1 VETPDEADSGYP
13 EEAPA
18 EVAGDEGSRPRKG
31 ATPPE
36 ADKENP
42 PGETDSEADTA
53 TGNPKS
59 AG

>member
-1 VETPDEADSGYP
+1 METPGEADSGYP

-18 EVAGDEGSRPRKG
+18 EVAGDEESRPRKG

-36 ADKENP
+36 ADQENP
-42 PGETDSEADTA
+42 PGETDSESDTA

>member
-13 EEAPA
+13 EEAPE
-18 EVAGDEGSRPRKG
+18 EVAGDAGSRPRKG

-36 ADKENP
+36 GEKGNP
-42 PGETDSEADTA
+42 PGETDSQSGTA